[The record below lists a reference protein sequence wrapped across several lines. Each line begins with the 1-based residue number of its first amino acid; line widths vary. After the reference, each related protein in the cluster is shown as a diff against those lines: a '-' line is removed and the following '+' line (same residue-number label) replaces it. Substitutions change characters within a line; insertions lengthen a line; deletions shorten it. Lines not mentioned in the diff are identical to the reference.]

1 MAAAAAHHR
10 QQAIPQNLMPTSAL
24 SSLFTPLTLGA
35 FELAHRV
42 VMSTPPRRRA
52 RAHGIPT
59 ALMALHHGQRAS
71 AGGLMIGEATAV
83 RRDGLVEPDAPGLFS
98 SEQANLWRQVTDAV
112 HERGGIILAQLA
124 QQGRGGAAA
133 LPAGAATLDLLIES
147 FRDAAENAS
156 DAGFDGVELQ
166 AGEGGW
172 IEQLLR
178 SSPAPEEGAAA
189 VVDLLQALG
198 SVWGA
203 DRVGISLAASDGA
216 THATL
221 LPEVQRLGLAYLRL
235 PGLAAPGGLY
245 GGAVLGSGNAGAEQ
259 AAAALARRAVDAF
272 AFELAFVANPDLP
285 ERLRRALPLAQHDPA
300 TLGHGGA
307 RGYTDYPGHSTGDTT
322 GDTTGPSHGL

>member
-1 MAAAAAHHR
+1 MS
-10 QQAIPQNLMPTSAL
+10 PNAL
-24 SSLFTPLTLGA
+24 SPLFAPLTLGA
-35 FELAHRV
+35 FELTHRV

-83 RRDGLVEPDAPGLFS
+83 RRDGLAEPDAPGLYS

-112 HERGGIILAQLA
+112 HARGGIILAQLA
-124 QQGRGGAAA
+124 QQAQGGASA
-133 LPAGAATLDLLIES
+133 LPPGAATLDLLIES

-166 AGEGGW
+166 AGDGGW
-172 IEQLLR
+172 IEQMLR
-178 SSPAPEEGAAA
+178 SSQAPEDGAAA

-198 SVWGA
+198 GVWGA
-203 DRVGISLAASDGA
+203 DRVGISLAGSDGA
-216 THATL
+216 ALATL
-221 LPEVQRLGLAYLRL
+221 LPELQRLGLAYLRL

-245 GGAVLGSGNAGAEQ
+245 AGAVLASGNASAEE
-259 AAAALARRAVDAF
+259 AAAALAQGAVHAF

-285 ERLRRALPLAQHDPA
+285 ERLRLALPLAQHDPA

-307 RGYTDYPGHSTGDTT
+307 RGYTDYPGHGTGETT
-322 GDTTGPSHGL
+322 GASDGS